1 MGLFIALPAR
11 PAMLL
16 RTVVAIAML
25 PVQKVSHILL
35 WSEILKDDLVQD
47 PRILNLGMK
56 KPDISLQ
63 L

>member
-1 MGLFIALPAR
+1 
-11 PAMLL
+11 MLL
-16 RTVVAIAML
+16 RTVVAIAVL